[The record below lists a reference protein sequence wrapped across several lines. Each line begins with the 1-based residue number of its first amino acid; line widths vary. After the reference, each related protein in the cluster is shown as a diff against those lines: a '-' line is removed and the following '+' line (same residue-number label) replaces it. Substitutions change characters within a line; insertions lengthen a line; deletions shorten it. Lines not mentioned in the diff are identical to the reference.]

1 MANATLFAYGT
12 LQDADILAAV
22 LGRQPSA
29 GDFQPAYA
37 PGFSA
42 VYYPGRVY
50 PALVSRETG
59 MAQGLLLAGLSGHH
73 LALLD
78 AFEGDEYQ
86 RASIKVLVGG
96 ARVVAQAY
104 FPTLAIAANAPD
116 WSLNTWTQHHKAMVI
131 GAERGLAAEIR
142 ARLRDN

>member
-22 LGRQPSA
+22 VGRQPSA
-29 GDFQPAYA
+29 GDFQPAHA

-59 MAQGLLLAGLSGHH
+59 MAQGLLLAGLSGHD

-78 AFEGDEYQ
+78 AFEGDEY
-86 RASIKVLVGG
+86 RRTGIKVLVGG
-96 ARVVAQAY
+96 ARVEAEAY
-104 FPTLAIAANAPD
+104 LPTLAIAANAPD
-116 WSLNTWTQHHKAMVI
+116 WSLNTWTQHHKAMAI
-131 GAERGLAAEIR
+131 GVERGLAAEIR
-142 ARLRDN
+142 ARLADN